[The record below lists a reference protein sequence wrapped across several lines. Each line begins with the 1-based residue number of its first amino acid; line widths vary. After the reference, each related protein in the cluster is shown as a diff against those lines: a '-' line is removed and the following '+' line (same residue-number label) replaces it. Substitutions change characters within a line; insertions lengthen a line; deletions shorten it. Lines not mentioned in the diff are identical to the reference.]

1 MNSLLPS
8 PSSVRK
14 VDENYRTVDT
24 SRKTDKQD
32 EQLPEL
38 NISAALI

>member
-32 EQLPEL
+32 ELPEV
-38 NISAALI
+38 NISALI